1 MPIPPDTQAIG
12 STFFTQK
19 SIELENLIN
28 SKDFHKPEEPKTR
41 KTWTV
46 KNSVDPNAKKFEPN
60 PPMIFKIGVLVGYP
74 IKNESTN
81 WSIKLK
87 NIRCV

>member
-28 SKDFHKPEEPKTR
+28 SKDFHKPEEPKTQ
-41 KTWTV
+41 
-46 KNSVDPNAKKFEPN
+46 KNQIIKNPVNSNAKKFEPN
-60 PPMIFKIGVLVGYP
+60 PPLIFKVGVLAGYP
-74 IKNESTN
+74 IKINQL
-81 WSIKLK
+81 IGP
-87 NIRCV
+87 